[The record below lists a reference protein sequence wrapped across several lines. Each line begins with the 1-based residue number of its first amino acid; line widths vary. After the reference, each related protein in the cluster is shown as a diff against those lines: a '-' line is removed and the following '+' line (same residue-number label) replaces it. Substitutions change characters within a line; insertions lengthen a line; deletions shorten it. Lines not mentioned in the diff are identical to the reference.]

1 MEKIE
6 IMNIS
11 IKININ
17 EENKKFIEKFQNI
30 YYNPFSLLKNL
41 T

>member
-17 EENKKFIEKFQNI
+17 EENQKISWKIPKSI
-30 YYNPFSLLKNL
+30 LSTIILSHY
-41 T
+41 